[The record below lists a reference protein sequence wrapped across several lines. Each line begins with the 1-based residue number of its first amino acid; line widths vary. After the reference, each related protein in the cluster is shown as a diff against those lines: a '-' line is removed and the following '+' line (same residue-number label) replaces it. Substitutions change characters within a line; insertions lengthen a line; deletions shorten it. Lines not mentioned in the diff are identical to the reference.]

1 MYCISRLQGKKA
13 NPNGKRGRENAVKA
27 IEDGD
32 QASLK
37 EALDGGLRV
46 KSKEARKQTA
56 GKSRSKERRGVP
68 NRKSRKARKKAIRN
82 KGKSK
87 AGGKSKGKSK
97 AGGKSKGKSKA
108 GSKSKG
114 KSKASGRAAM
124 TDSPAF
130 QAGLALIQ

>member
-1 MYCISRLQGKKA
+1 M
-13 NPNGKRGRENAVKA
+13 
-27 IEDGD
+27 
-32 QASLK
+32 
-37 EALDGGLRV
+37 
-46 KSKEARKQTA
+46 
-56 GKSRSKERRGVP
+56 P

-130 QAGLALIQ
+130 QAGLALIQYAAVAGILFSYR